1 VLLALD
7 GETERRALRLS
18 LEGADIPL
26 EESALAEASALA
38 YMAAEA
44 GEPFT
49 TLIVDGRSGCA
60 SAAELLSAARTAA
73 RDSVQGVIV
82 LDTAAKA
89 DFAQFRQA
97 GFDAY
102 LVRPVRPQS
111 VLTRVGLGQ
120 DPIEPAPVPVGA
132 ERQVRFVVA
141 PSVLLV
147 EDNDINALLARRML
161 EKVGCKVRHCV
172 NGREAVEAFR
182 RVLAGVDRTYDAVLM
197 DAHMPVLDGLE
208 ATRVIKELYAA
219 REDDGAPAPPI
230 IAVTANAFDED
241 RRRCLEAGMDD
252 YLAKPFDREELH
264 RLLERWCAHLV
275 ASHGSTRAA

>member
-1 VLLALD
+1 MI
-7 GETERRALRLS
+7 RA
-18 LEGADIPL
+18 
-26 EESALAEASALA
+26 
-38 YMAAEA
+38 AAEA

-49 TLIVDGRSGCA
+49 TLIVDGRGGCEP
-60 SAAELLSAARTAA
+60 AAKLLADARAVAANG
-73 RDSVQGVIV
+73 VQGVIV

-89 DFAQFRQA
+89 DFTLFRQA

-102 LVRPVRPQS
+102 LVRPVRAQS

-120 DPIEPAPVPVGA
+120 EPSEPQPPAA
-132 ERQVRFVVA
+132 SERQLQFVTQ

-182 RVLAGVDRTYDAVLM
+182 RVLSGADRAYDLVLM

-219 REDDGAPAPPI
+219 RDEGASSAPPI

-252 YLAKPFDREELH
+252 YLAKPFDKEGLH
-264 RLLERWCAHLV
+264 RLLEHWCSDLV
-275 ASHGSTRAA
+275 ANGGHTRAA